1 MKIVKSKTDQY
12 RHGDEILIARG
23 STIACPLNM
32 LNRYLDL
39 AKIDLKSEDFLFKP
53 IYRSKKFCA
62 NKKLSYTAAKA
73 SMVSKL
79 NLVGGS
85 YNFWFAL
92 YEIGW
97 CNASCERFLVGER

>member
-1 MKIVKSKTDQY
+1 MQDFFRYDEISSLRCKDIEIFYEYFSVKIVKSKTDQY

-53 IYRSKKFCA
+53 IYRSKKICA
-62 NKKLSYTAAKA
+62 LKA
-73 SMVSKL
+73 
-79 NLVGGS
+79 
-85 YNFWFAL
+85 
-92 YEIGW
+92 
-97 CNASCERFLVGER
+97 